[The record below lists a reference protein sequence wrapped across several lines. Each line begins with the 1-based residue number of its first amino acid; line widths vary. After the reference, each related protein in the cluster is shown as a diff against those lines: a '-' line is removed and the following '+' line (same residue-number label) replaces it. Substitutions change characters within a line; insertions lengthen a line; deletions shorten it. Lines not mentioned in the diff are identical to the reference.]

1 MPEHIKSTQ
10 ILRGDYLYGGRLV
23 KKALSLSGAQLDL
36 GYEDGMITLCMNGGP
51 KVAFD
56 PLTAKR
62 LAVAILAQLGYHM
75 EKVDAELTKG
85 LS

>member
-1 MPEHIKSTQ
+1 MTEHIKSDQ
-10 ILRGDYLYGGRLV
+10 ILRGDYLDGGRLV
-23 KKALSLSGAQLDL
+23 KKAVTPGGARLDL

-62 LAVAILAQLGYHM
+62 LAVAILHQLGYHM
-75 EKVDAELTKG
+75 EKVDVELTKG